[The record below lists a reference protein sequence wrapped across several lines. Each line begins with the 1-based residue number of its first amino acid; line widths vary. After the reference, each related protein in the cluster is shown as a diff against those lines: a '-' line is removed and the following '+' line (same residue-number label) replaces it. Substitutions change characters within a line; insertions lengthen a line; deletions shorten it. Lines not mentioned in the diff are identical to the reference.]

1 MILFPLPVLRP
12 SPESWPVRDWQL
24 RMTKC
29 HVLQIN
35 YLSAWAQHTVDPCQ
49 LAAFLFMVTRK
60 TLTTLQEMLELTN
73 EEMVLACQIP
83 QCSPFH
89 LSSLASIQ
97 GNPTH
102 DILWKRS
109 AYLGWL
115 QNEVAYVDFCTEQL
129 PLSFTSI
136 PCCHITP
143 RGWQGRADWGTLSLY
158 NEWFTSLP
166 SPYPPKH
173 PLHFQVWAGHG
184 LPPWHLPCVRHF
196 KWLPERI
203 LLAEG
208 LSWWQ
213 HFICCCCL

>member
-1 MILFPLPVLRP
+1 
-12 SPESWPVRDWQL
+12 
-24 RMTKC
+24 
-29 HVLQIN
+29 
-35 YLSAWAQHTVDPCQ
+35 
-49 LAAFLFMVTRK
+49 
-60 TLTTLQEMLELTN
+60 MLELTN

-97 GNPTH
+97 GNRTY

-166 SPYPPKH
+166 SPYPPPKT
-173 PLHFQVWAGHG
+173 PIPFPRMGRAWFAPMTTSLCKAWPSFLAFQGTTRKNIIGWG
-184 LPPWHLPCVRHF
+184 LVLVATFHLLL
-196 KWLPERI
+196 LPVGITR
-203 LLAEG
+203 
-208 LSWWQ
+208 
-213 HFICCCCL
+213 C